1 MPVARCLLTFCAPL
15 TMSVAT
21 PTFSLMT
28 SQLQSELKQ
37 ERPFE
42 SLEAEASLSI
52 LRTAAEMEYQQSE
65 VFKPHGLTS
74 TQYNALRILRGAGEQ
89 GLCRNEVRGR
99 LIARVPDATRLL
111 DRLEEMGLVI
121 RSREGEDRRF
131 VLTRITKAGLDLL
144 DRLAEP
150 VAALHREQLGHVEAE
165 KLQNLVQLL
174 GEVRRKCRG

>member
-1 MPVARCLLTFCAPL
+1 
-15 TMSVAT
+15 
-21 PTFSLMT
+21 MT

-37 ERPFE
+37 HRPFE

-52 LRTAAEMEYQQSE
+52 LRTAAEMEYQASE
-65 VFKPHGLTS
+65 VLKSHGLTL

-89 GLCRNEVRGR
+89 GLCRNEVRDR

-150 VAALHREQLGHVEAE
+150 VAALHREQLGHVGAE
-165 KLQNLVQLL
+165 KLQNLVDLL
-174 GEVRRKCRG
+174 GDVRRKCRK

>member
-1 MPVARCLLTFCAPL
+1 
-15 TMSVAT
+15 
-21 PTFSLMT
+21 MT

-37 ERPFE
+37 HRPFE

-52 LRTAAEMEYQQSE
+52 LRTAAEMEYQASE
-65 VFKPHGLTS
+65 VLKSHGLTL
-74 TQYNALRILRGAGEQ
+74 TQYNALRILRGAGEE
-89 GLCRNEVRGR
+89 GLCRNEVRDR

-150 VAALHREQLGHVEAE
+150 VAALHREQLGHVGAE
-165 KLQNLVQLL
+165 KLQNLVDLL
-174 GEVRRKCRG
+174 GDVRRKCRK

>member
-1 MPVARCLLTFCAPL
+1 
-15 TMSVAT
+15 
-21 PTFSLMT
+21 MT

-37 ERPFE
+37 HRPFE

-52 LRTAAEMEYQQSE
+52 LRTAAEMEYQTSE
-65 VFKPHGLTS
+65 VLKSHGLTI

-89 GLCRNEVRGR
+89 GLCRNEVRDR

-131 VLTRITKAGLDLL
+131 VLTRITKAGHDLL
-144 DRLAEP
+144 DQLAEP
-150 VAALHREQLGHVEAE
+150 VAALHREQLGHVGAE
-165 KLQNLVQLL
+165 KLQNLVDLL